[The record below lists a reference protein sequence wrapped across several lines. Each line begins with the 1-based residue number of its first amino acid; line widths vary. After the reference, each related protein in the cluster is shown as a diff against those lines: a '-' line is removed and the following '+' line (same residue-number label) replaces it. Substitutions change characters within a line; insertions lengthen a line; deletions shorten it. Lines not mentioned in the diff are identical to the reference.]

1 MGIEAC
7 EGTGGCGV
15 ILMMGSLSTMS
26 VVVVVISFHYT
37 FRDR

>member
-15 ILMMGSLSTMS
+15 TLMMGLLSTMS
-26 VVVVVISFHYT
+26 VVVVVIGFHYT
-37 FRDR
+37 SRDR